1 MTMASTDTI
10 TVDGKVRRGAGRRG
24 GWKWVGIGAGA
35 IALLLV
41 AAALGLWMWMSY
53 VPADLDYSTTRTSA
67 AGSYRVSYE
76 PRRGPI
82 AVNQIHAWTIH
93 VETADGQPVEGA
105 TIAVDGDMP
114 QHGHGLPT
122 EPQVTQDLGGGDY
135 LVEGLKFHMPGW
147 WVVDYTIAVDG
158 QADTVRFNLLLN

>member
-1 MTMASTDTI
+1 MSIDTMTAE
-10 TVDGKVRRGAGRRG
+10 GKVQAGARRWG
-24 GWKWVGIGAGA
+24 GWKWVGIVAGA
-35 IALLLV
+35 IALLLIT
-41 AAALGLWMWMSY
+41 AAGLWMWMSY
-53 VPADLDYSTTRTSA
+53 VPADLDYATTRLSNGGA
-67 AGSYRVSYE
+67 YRVSYE
-76 PRRGPI
+76 PRHGPI

-93 VETADGQPVEGA
+93 VETADGQPIEGA

-147 WVVDYTIAVDG
+147 WVVDYTITAGG
-158 QADTVRFNLLLN
+158 QTDTVRFNLLLN